1 MSRAGLAL
9 GATAGTVNIASNVQ
23 FCIDGIFATVNAV
36 NNAAFSNNHLSLA
49 AGCACLFGVWVTAAG
64 VVSTT
69 QGKVVDTASLA
80 TAGGSKVLQMP
91 DVVANSALLGL
102 IKVVTAGTAVFVP
115 GTTNLNATNVTATY
129 YDTTDMPTKPFLI

>member
-1 MSRAGLAL
+1 
-9 GATAGTVNIASNVQ
+9 
-23 FCIDGIFATVNAV
+23 
-36 NNAAFSNNHLSLA
+36 
-49 AGCACLFGVWVTAAG
+49 